1 MINLMPDDAKVQL
14 RAARTN
20 VALLRYILIIFLAVA
35 FLVLILFGS
44 VFLLNLGKASS
55 QQLIDSNNV
64 KAEVYNSTKSQVD
77 ALSASL
83 SEAKGILDQEVLYS
97 HVLTNFAQ
105 QMPTGTVINKLT
117 LNAASFGT
125 TPMTIQ
131 VYAKTTNDAV
141 ALRDKFQSS
150 PFFTKVSFQNI
161 SDSNGGIDGYPVS
174 AMMTLSLTKAAAQ
187 EVSE

>member
-1 MINLMPDDAKVQL
+1 MINLMPDDAKIQL

-20 VALLRYILIIFLAVA
+20 VALLRYMFVIALAVG

-44 VFLLNLGKASS
+44 IFLLNLSKASS
-55 QQLIDSNNV
+55 QQLIDTNNV
-64 KAEVYNSTKSQVD
+64 KAEVFNSTKSQVD
-77 ALSASL
+77 GLSASL

-97 HVLTNFAQ
+97 NVLTNFAS
-105 QMPTGTVINKLT
+105 QMPAGTVINKLT
-117 LNAASFGT
+117 LNASSFGG

-150 PFFTKVSFQNI
+150 PFFTKVNFQTI
-161 SDSNGGIDGYPVS
+161 SDSGAGITGYPVS
-174 AMMTLSLTKAAAQ
+174 ATMTLSLTKAAAQ
-187 EVSE
+187 GVSP